1 MKIENK
7 IISEK
12 VLINNSKQKKLKFK
26 NEQLYNEKVWKLS
39 FKVVL
44 PSLLISLLF
53 GIYIFIDQILMQHLI
68 PKNGVNYIQQALID
82 NGWTQ
87 EKIDDILKEIYGVYG
102 DSNLSQANKDTI
114 FYQTN
119 IIGTINIIFISV
131 GYFINSGASVLFSR
145 SLAKSDKNEAKKI
158 WISSFYGCLFIS
170 LIITSIMLAIQN
182 SVISSIITNP
192 KTSAK
197 NWLEKDQNLY
207 KDVLKFYSIRFDLIL
222 KESNNYT
229 YFISSSIPF
238 IMILNLLIFFLRA
251 EGKNYYITWVALIAN
266 MFNIVF
272 DILFFMVVKT
282 NIFGG
287 GIATFLG
294 YIINLSLI
302 VGYIVYYEFIKK
314 QNYSLYFGF
323 SDLKI
328 IKIDFKILLISFI
341 LSVGTF
347 VRDVSIAVANIV
359 YLVVFINTFDK
370 IGATTVLNDVNAV
383 SGTPIY
389 NLFFFAIYG
398 IVDGL
403 RPMMAYSYQEKK
415 YSRVKNIYYM
425 GLFFSFLF
433 SVLINLIF
441 WVVILSDSNILTFF
455 NATTDSQKEV
465 LKELFMTLMFQF
477 PFLAISIS
485 GLSIFQSTG
494 KMTLNFIASLMQGTI
509 IFFPVLFIMSGIAI
523 ALDSYHVMLFTG
535 FTNIAISSVTIEII
549 ASIYLFFYMG
559 KKEKYNDPVSHLDL
573 IIKKISNF
581 KAIKKIV

>member
-7 IISEK
+7 IISEN

-370 IGATTVLNDVNAV
+370 IGATLVLNDVNAV

-581 KAIKKIV
+581 KAIKK